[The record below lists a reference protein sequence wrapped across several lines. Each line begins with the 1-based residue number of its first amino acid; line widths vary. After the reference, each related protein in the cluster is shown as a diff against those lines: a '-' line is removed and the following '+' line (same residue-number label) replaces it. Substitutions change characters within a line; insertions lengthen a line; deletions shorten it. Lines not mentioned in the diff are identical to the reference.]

1 MELVWN
7 WKAILKRAWSMRLM
21 LVAVVFSGLE
31 VALPLMED
39 VIPLDKGVFAG
50 LCGLTVMIA
59 MVSRLVYQP
68 SVREP
73 E

>member
-1 MELVWN
+1 MQLVWN
-7 WKAILKRAWSMRLM
+7 WKAIVKRAWSMRLM
-21 LVAVVFSGLE
+21 LLAVVFSGLE
-31 VALPLMED
+31 VALPLLED
-39 VIPLDKGVFAG
+39 VTSLDKGVFSA

-59 MVSRLVYQP
+59 MVSRIVYQP